1 MRSGYTP
8 TVRALLRLP
17 PGRCSGPRALTTP
30 RATSDEDAARSRRQL
45 IGVSG
50 LLAASLACGCAACSA
65 RASGS
70 QRGGW
75 YDSYFAWAMASVMQ
89 QYEVAIEPVKT
100 TLFTSLVDKVVAQQE
115 GQGPGPIRILE
126 VGVGAAPNLRYLLAA
141 SEGRQQQQAASLDVD
156 EPRSASMP
164 SSSLAQASPAL
175 MQAASPSAHSPLQWE
190 LVGVDPNPAMQQYAR
205 KTADAVGFPQ
215 KQLRLEVASA
225 EQLPFADAS
234 FDAAVMTLVLCSVP
248 SPERAVAEVQRVLKP
263 GGSLLTIEHVA
274 ASWDVEPWVRVQQT
288 LLSPLQQAV
297 ADGCHLTRETGQL
310 LRQGGWG
317 GLELEEGKVPGLGA
331 LLENHVWGLATKA

>member
-1 MRSGYTP
+1 
-8 TVRALLRLP
+8 
-17 PGRCSGPRALTTP
+17 
-30 RATSDEDAARSRRQL
+30 
-45 IGVSG
+45 
-50 LLAASLACGCAACSA
+50 
-65 RASGS
+65 
-70 QRGGW
+70 
-75 YDSYFAWAMASVMQ
+75 MASVMQ

-190 LVGVDPNPAMQQYAR
+190 L
-205 KTADAVGFPQ
+205 TADAVGFPQ
-215 KQLRLEVASA
+215 QQLRLEVASA

-234 FDAAVMTLVLCSVP
+234 FDAAVMTLVLCSVA
-248 SPERAVAEVQRVLKP
+248 SPAGTVAEVQRVLKP

-331 LLENHVWGLATKA
+331 LLENHVWGIATKA

>member
-1 MRSGYTP
+1 
-8 TVRALLRLP
+8 
-17 PGRCSGPRALTTP
+17 
-30 RATSDEDAARSRRQL
+30 
-45 IGVSG
+45 
-50 LLAASLACGCAACSA
+50 
-65 RASGS
+65 
-70 QRGGW
+70 
-75 YDSYFAWAMASVMQ
+75 MASVMQ

-156 EPRSASMP
+156 ELRSASLL
-164 SSSLAQASPAL
+164 SSSPAQARPAL
-175 MQAASPSAHSPLQWE
+175 MQAASLSAHSPLQWE

-215 KQLRLEVASA
+215 QQLRLEVASA

-248 SPERAVAEVQRVLKP
+248 SPAIAAMAVAEVQRVLKP

-331 LLENHVWGLATKA
+331 LLENHVWGIATKA